1 MWATSTDKMDLIVRE
16 YFIALFGNGVEAY
29 NTYRRTGKPAN
40 LQKTLNPI
48 PGEYINSFYYPRNEV
63 NNNSNVEQKATHY
76 ESVFWAVG
84 GPTVN

>member
-1 MWATSTDKMDLIVRE
+1 MNKRVL
-16 YFIALFGNGVEAY
+16 ALLASMKYPF
-29 NTYRRTGKPAN
+29 
-40 LQKTLNPI
+40 KTLNPI